1 MRKPL
6 FWAEEIEDCPED
18 PQNIKNCDIILMSG
32 IQREQPFAWSH
43 LIWIMSQ
50 TSGIAIVIRWWFQ
63 IFFIFTP
70 KIGEDFQ
77 FD

>member
-1 MRKPL
+1 
-6 FWAEEIEDCPED
+6 
-18 PQNIKNCDIILMSG
+18 MSG
-32 IQREQPFAWSH
+32 IQREQPFAWSY